1 MAALN
6 FPPSPALNDIFSSG
20 DRSWKFNGVAWQ
32 LMPRTTDNI
41 QEGTNNLYFTNARV
55 AAAPAVTQLQSDL
68 AGEVSTRTS
77 EIARIDTRVD
87 NVLSNIDPVALDSLT
102 EVVTAFQNADGSLSD
117 AITALSTAATSALG
131 VERDARIAADSD
143 LQDAID
149 AESTRAQGVESQIN
163 SDLATEVT
171 ARQTAISTEQS
182 ARAAAISAEQTARQT
197 AISTEQSARATAIA
211 SETSAREAAILAEQ
225 TARETAISSVNTR
238 VDNVLSNI
246 DPAALDSL
254 TEVVSAFQSADGSI
268 TEAIT
273 NLTASSATA
282 IAAEETRALAAE
294 AALSS
299 AITAEGTRALAAEG
313 VLSTAIAAEETR
325 ALAAEGVL
333 ASDIDSLETA
343 LAAEVSARQTAI
355 STEQSARAAAVSAE
369 ETRALAAE
377 SVLTSALAAEVSARE
392 TAISTEQSA
401 RAAAVSAEE
410 TRALAAEAA
419 LSSDLSA
426 VNTRVDNVLSN
437 IDPAAL
443 DSLTEVV
450 SAFQSADSSING
462 AITSLA
468 ESAAAN
474 LVIERDARIAADSV
488 IDTTVSTLT
497 DSIPDRVR
505 AVLLSGLS
513 LATNAA
519 VAASDSVLTAFG
531 KLQAQVTA
539 AFSAI
544 DSEVSTRASEISR
557 VDARSAEIAIDL
569 ATEVTDRQT
578 AVFALQTAL
587 DNEVSRAQSIE
598 SAIDNQVQAET
609 ENRQIDVQSVRD
621 ALATE
626 VTDRTNDV
634 QSVRDITD
642 GLGTMS
648 TQNSDAV
655 NITGGTITGVT
666 VNAQSMEV
674 GTGATADLFVGND
687 GKVGIGTE
695 APTEKLTVNGNIDI
709 LGGQVKNLGTPV
721 DDTDAATKDYVDR
734 KNFLYDEVEGTNSL
748 VIYDGSVSFYSGLSG
763 YNEGFRKT
771 QQTNFSNALDL
782 QKKLVVSDTA
792 PEHVDGREWLDTT
805 DFRRYIS
812 ISSAWVESITA

>member
-6 FPPSPALNDIFSSG
+6 FPPSPALNDIFTSG
-20 DRSWKFNGVAWQ
+20 DRSWIFNGTAWQ
-32 LMPRTTDNI
+32 LRPRTTDNI
-41 QEGTNNLYFTNARV
+41 AEGTTNLYYTDARV
-55 AAAPAVTQLQSDL
+55 AAAPAVTALQTDL
-68 AGEVSTRTS
+68 ASEVSTRTT

-117 AITALSTAATSALG
+117 ALAALSTAATSALG
-131 VERDARIAADSD
+131 VETAARIAGDSD

-149 AESTRAQGVESQIN
+149 AEATRAQGVEAQLN
-163 SDLATEVT
+163 TDLASEVT
-171 ARQTAISTEQS
+171 ARTTAISTEQS
-182 ARAAAISAEQTARQT
+182 ARAAAITAEQTARAT
-197 AISTEQSARATAIA
+197 AIST
-211 SETSAREAAILAEQ
+211 ETSAREAAILAEQ
-225 TARETAISSVNTR
+225 TARQTAISSVNTR
-238 VDNVLSNI
+238 VDSVLSNI

-254 TEVVSAFQSADGSI
+254 TEVVAAFQDADGSLSTTI
-268 TEAIT
+268 A
-273 NLTASSATA
+273 NLTSSSAAAATAEQTRALAAEAGLQTA
-282 IAAEETRALAAE
+282 IDAEETRALAAE

-299 AITAEGTRALAAEG
+299 
-313 VLSTAIAAEETR
+313 
-325 ALAAEGVL
+325 
-333 ASDIDSLETA
+333 DIDDLDTA
-343 LAAEVSARQTAI
+343 LAAEVTNRGVAVLA
-355 STEQSARAAAVSAE
+355 EQ
-369 ETRALAAE
+369 TRALAAE
-377 SVLTSALAAEVSARE
+377 SALS
-392 TAISTEQSA
+392 TAISTEVTD
-401 RAAAVSAEE
+401 RGVAVLAEQD
-410 TRALAAEAA
+410 RALAAEAA

-474 LVIERDARIAADSV
+474 LVIERDARIAADAV

-539 AFSAI
+539 AFASI
-544 DSEVSTRASEISR
+544 DSEVSTRVSEISR
-557 VDARSAEIAIDL
+557 LDSRVDSEASRLDTEIS
-569 ATEVTDRQT
+569 DRT
-578 AVFALQTAL
+578 
-587 DNEVSRAQSIE
+587 N
-598 SAIDNQVQAET
+598 
-609 ENRQIDVQSVRD
+609 DVQSVRD

-626 VTDRTNDV
+626 VSDRQSDV

-695 APTEKLTVNGNIDI
+695 APTEKLTVNGNIDMLNNRI
-709 LGGQVKNLGTPV
+709 KNLADGV
-721 DDTDAATKDYVDR
+721 DSTDAATKGQVDAKADIVGSIDGLHVVSGASFLFDTYNGVKTLVIGDDYVG
-734 KNFLYDEVEGTNSL
+734 FLPEIGTNFPDE
-748 VIYDGSVSFYSGLSG
+748 YRP
-763 YNEGFRKT
+763 NM
-771 QQTNFSNALDL
+771 QTNFSNALDL

-792 PEHVDGREWLDTT
+792 PAHIDGREWLDTT

>member
-20 DRSWKFNGVAWQ
+20 DRSWIFNGTAWQ
-32 LMPRTTDNI
+32 LRPRTTDNI
-41 QEGTNNLYFTNARV
+41 AEGTTNLYYTDARV
-55 AAAPAVTQLQSDL
+55 AAAPAVTALQTDL
-68 AGEVSTRTS
+68 ASEVSTRTT

-87 NVLSNIDPVALDSLT
+87 SVLSNIDPVALDSLT
-102 EVVTAFQNADGSLSD
+102 EVVTAFQNADGSISD
-117 AITALSTAATSALG
+117 ALAALSTAATSALG
-131 VERDARIAADSD
+131 VETAARIAGDSD
-143 LQDAID
+143 LQTAID
-149 AESTRAQGVESQIN
+149 AEATRAQGVEAQITT
-163 SDLATEVT
+163 DLASEVT
-171 ARQTAISTEQS
+171 ARTTAISTEQS
-182 ARAAAISAEQTARQT
+182 ARAAAITAEQTARAA
-197 AISTEQSARATAIA
+197 AISTEQAARAAAISTEQTARATAI
-211 SETSAREAAILAEQ
+211 STETSAREAAILAEQ

-238 VDNVLSNI
+238 VDSVLSNI
-246 DPAALDSL
+246 DPVALDSL
-254 TEVVSAFQSADGSI
+254 TEVVAAFQDADGSLSTTI
-268 TEAIT
+268 A
-273 NLTASSATA
+273 NLTSSSAAAATAEQTRALAAEAGLQTA
-282 IAAEETRALAAE
+282 IDAEETRALAAE

-299 AITAEGTRALAAEG
+299 
-313 VLSTAIAAEETR
+313 
-325 ALAAEGVL
+325 
-333 ASDIDSLETA
+333 DIDDLETA
-343 LAAEVSARQTAI
+343 LAAEI
-355 STEQSARAAAVSAE
+355 SDRGVAVLAEQ
-369 ETRALAAE
+369 TRALAAE
-377 SVLTSALAAEVSARE
+377 SALS
-392 TAISTEQSA
+392 TAISTEVTD
-401 RAAAVSAEE
+401 RGVAVLAEQD
-410 TRALAAEAA
+410 RALAAEAA

-544 DSEVSTRASEISR
+544 DSEVSTRTSEISR
-557 VDARSAEIAIDL
+557 VDARIDDEISNLIAITDDHEGRLTSAEGTIA
-569 ATEVTDRQT
+569 
-578 AVFALQTAL
+578 
-587 DNEVSRAQSIE
+587 
-598 SAIDNQVQAET
+598 
-609 ENRQIDVQSVRD
+609 
-621 ALATE
+621 
-626 VTDRTNDV
+626 
-634 QSVRDITD
+634 

-687 GKVGIGTE
+687 GNVGIGTE
-695 APTEKLTVNGNIDI
+695 APTEKLTVNGNIDMLNNRI
-709 LGGQVKNLGTPV
+709 KNLADGV
-721 DDTDAATKDYVDR
+721 DSTDAATKGQVDA
-734 KNFLYDEVEGTNSL
+734 KADIVGSIDGLHVVSGANFLYDPANDVKTL
-748 VIYDGSVSFYSGLSG
+748 VIGDDYV
-763 YNEGFRKT
+763 GFLPEIGANFPDEYRPNM
-771 QQTNFSNALDL
+771 QTNFSNALDL

-792 PEHVDGREWLDTT
+792 PAHIAGREWLDTT